1 MIEQWGRVGD
11 ISRSVTV
18 VMDAE
23 SKPAVEGRIIEVS
36 GRKSVRD

>member
-1 MIEQWGRVGD
+1 MIEQWGRGGD

-23 SKPAVEGRIIEVS
+23 SKPTVEGRIVEVS
-36 GRKSVRD
+36 GRE